1 MNSHSSRPEQ
11 PAQPADGAG
20 AGQVMGILF
29 GHWQTKL
36 LLTAMDADLFTH
48 LSGSPATADELAA
61 RLGYRM
67 PGAESFFVGLVGL
80 GLLETDGGRYANGP
94 AAEQHLVRGRP
105 GFMGGY
111 LQFCQRE
118 LNPAWD
124 GLGEAL
130 RTGEPQNRAAREG
143 NPYHSLYEDKP
154 ATDLFLDSMDMF
166 NSGIAAH
173 LADLDWS
180 RWTSFVDVGGARGNI
195 AHELV
200 SRHPHLTGTVFDL
213 PPLEPSFAA
222 HMAGLGGTA
231 AVSFHGGDFFADPLP
246 EADVLVFGHVLHNW
260 GPEDRLRLL
269 RSAHRAVRPG
279 GAVIVYD
286 PMVGDAVPSLYATL
300 ASLSMLVWSNG
311 GREYSVDECHVWL
324 KETGFRP
331 ETVALPDG
339 VNEVLVVA
347 HKDS

>member
-1 MNSHSSRPEQ
+1 MNSRSSRSDRPDQTAE
-11 PAQPADGAG
+11 GAG
-20 AGQVMGILF
+20 AGQVMDILF
-29 GHWQTKL
+29 GHWRTEL
-36 LLTAMDADLFTH
+36 LLTAVESDLFTH
-48 LSGSPATADELAA
+48 LSGAPATAEELAA
-61 RLGYRM
+61 RLGYRL

-80 GLLETDGGRYANGP
+80 GLLETEDGRFVNAP

-105 GFMGGY
+105 GYMGGY
-111 LQFCQRE
+111 LQFCRRE
-118 LNPAWD
+118 LNPSWD
-124 GLGEAL
+124 GLGTAL
-130 RTGEPQNRAAREG
+130 RTGLPQNRAAREG
-143 NPYHSLYEDKP
+143 NPYHSLYEDKS

-166 NSGIAAH
+166 NSGIASH

-180 RWTSFVDVGGARGNI
+180 RYTSFVDVGGARGNI
-195 AHELV
+195 AHELA
-200 SRHPHLTGTVFDL
+200 SRHPHLTGEVFDL
-213 PPLEPSFAA
+213 PPLESSFTE
-222 HMAGLGGTA
+222 HMAALGGA
-231 AVSFHGGDFFADPLP
+231 GRVSFHGGDFFADPLP
-246 EADVLVFGHVLHNW
+246 EADVLIFGHVLHNW

-269 RSAHRAVRPG
+269 RSAYAAVRPG

-311 GREYSVDECHVWL
+311 GREYSVDECHAWL

-347 HKDS
+347 HKDR